1 MQSDVGDKA
10 ETEKE
15 RVCLGKQVASQTTR
29 RDMCETSVWELFGT
43 DNTHIFMTDLV
54 SLSGKILLEE
64 KYCEKKKEF
73 SQQFTPLPCI
83 HSPSYFVQVRLV
95 CRSLKQRMDEV
106 MSSSFFQSYSL
117 RRFKARAEIL
127 ALKKISVMERMELL
141 QKELSERH
149 LKFDEDDPL
158 LLRFKTGD
166 WQSSSPLTLEHVI
179 SVRFMI
185 EFLQNNGLQGTM
197 LEFCCAQVM
206 ASMRRYLQKNLHATW
221 MDAWHDVGVRSIGR
235 LWWPRTTTS
244 SMSAT
249 ATSSS
254 ESSSNAG
261 DRKQATASAAAP
273 ATTAAHGEEVWAQ
286 DYEFEEES
294 WDGSDD

>member
-1 MQSDVGDKA
+1 MENQKRDVKTTCSDFEFVGALKLSFELWIQIASFLLQQSKDLFPGFA
-10 ETEKE
+10 GALLLPE
-15 RVCLGKQVASQTTR
+15 
-29 RDMCETSVWELFGT
+29 ELLPT
-43 DNTHIFMTDLV
+43 
-54 SLSGKILLEE
+54 LL
-64 KYCEKKKEF
+64 
-73 SQQFTPLPCI
+73 
-83 HSPSYFVQVRLV
+83 QVRLV